1 MKKIIIIIAAVL
13 MLLAGAFGVTR
24 AADYIIDY
32 IRAEVVTGIYYG
44 CPNSRRVQRLNLL
57 KSKRIL

>member
-32 IRAEVVTGIYYG
+32 IRGDVVKGIYYG
-44 CPNSRRVQRLNLL
+44 CPNACRGLRLNLL